1 MKPHYDMPHY
11 DMICLA
17 GPTASGKSG
26 LAVAIAQQCNGAIIN
41 TDSMQVYAGIPII
54 SAAPDETEQNGVPH
68 YLFGHIDP
76 ARRYSQ
82 ADWLQAAT
90 DAVASIRANGQIPIL
105 VGGTGFYFKAAIE
118 GIVPMPEISTEIK
131 AKAVAMLDEYG
142 NEELYNQLADID
154 PALAQRLAPGDSQ
167 RLLRGMEIW
176 LATNIPLSQWQKG
189 TPRGQLAG
197 CMLCVYLRPP
207 RAALYQRINAR
218 FEHMISHGAVD
229 EISAL
234 HDRKLNETLPAM
246 KAVGMPPIL
255 EMLDGNIDI
264 TTATQLAQRDSRRYA
279 KRQFTWFDHQYNADV
294 VIDYFPEDAH
304 RERAIQTILSN
315 YQKEFV

>member
-1 MKPHYDMPHY
+1 MPHY

-197 CMLCVYLRPP
+197 RMLCVYLRPP

>member
-1 MKPHYDMPHY
+1 MMPHY

-197 CMLCVYLRPP
+197 RMLCVYLRPP

>member
-1 MKPHYDMPHY
+1 MMPHY

-82 ADWLQAAT
+82 ADWLKAAT
-90 DAVASIRANGQIPIL
+90 DAVASVRANGQIPIL

-118 GIVPMPEISTEIK
+118 GIVPMPEISTDIK

-189 TPRGQLAG
+189 IPRGQLAG
-197 CMLCVYLRPP
+197 HMLCVYLRPP

-218 FEHMISHGAVD
+218 FEHMISYGAVD

-234 HDRKLNETLPAM
+234 HDRKLDESLPAM
-246 KAVGMPPIL
+246 KAVGMLPIL
-255 EMLDGNIDI
+255 EMLDGKIDI
-264 TTATQLAQRDSRRYA
+264 SKATQLAQRDSRRYA
-279 KRQFTWFDHQYNADV
+279 KRQFTWFDHQYNSDV

-304 RERAIQTILSN
+304 RERALQTILSN
-315 YQKEFV
+315 YQKEFVLKTC

>member
-1 MKPHYDMPHY
+1 MPHY

-90 DAVASIRANGQIPIL
+90 DALASIRANGQIPIL

-197 CMLCVYLRPP
+197 RMLCVYLRPP

-246 KAVGMPPIL
+246 KAVGMLPIL
-255 EMLDGNIDI
+255 EMLDGKIDI

>member
-1 MKPHYDMPHY
+1 
-11 DMICLA
+11 
-17 GPTASGKSG
+17 
-26 LAVAIAQQCNGAIIN
+26 
-41 TDSMQVYAGIPII
+41 MQVYAGIPII

-82 ADWLQAAT
+82 ADWLKAAT

-197 CMLCVYLRPP
+197 RMLCVYLRPP

>member
-1 MKPHYDMPHY
+1 MMPHY

-17 GPTASGKSG
+17 GPTASCKSG
-26 LAVAIAQQCNGAIIN
+26 LAVAIARQCNGAIIN
-41 TDSMQVYAGIPII
+41 TDSKQVYAGIPII

-197 CMLCVYLRPP
+197 RMLCVYLRPP

-218 FEHMISHGAVD
+218 FEHMISYGAVD
-229 EISAL
+229 EISTL
-234 HDRKLNETLPAM
+234 HDRKLDETLPAM
-246 KAVGMPPIL
+246 KAVGMLPIL
-255 EMLDGNIDI
+255 EMLDGKIDI
-264 TTATQLAQRDSRRYA
+264 STATQLAQRDSRRYA
-279 KRQFTWFDHQYNADV
+279 KRQFTWFDHQYNSDV

-304 RERAIQTILSN
+304 RERALQTILSN

>member
-1 MKPHYDMPHY
+1 MTHYDMTHY
-11 DMICLA
+11 DIICLA

-26 LAVAIAQQCNGAIIN
+26 LAVAIARQCNGAIIN

-54 SAAPDETEQNGVPH
+54 TAAPDETEQNGVPH

-82 ADWLQAAT
+82 ADWLHAAT
-90 DAVASIRANGQIPIL
+90 DAVASIRDNGQIPIL
-105 VGGTGFYFKAAIE
+105 VGGTGFYFKAASE
-118 GIVPMPEISTEIK
+118 GIVPMPEISPEIK
-131 AKAVAMLDEYG
+131 AEAIAMLDEHG
-142 NEELYNQLADID
+142 SHGLHNQLADID
-154 PALAQRLAPGDSQ
+154 PELAQRLAPGDSQ
-167 RLLRGMEIW
+167 RILRGMEIW
-176 LATNIPLSQWQKG
+176 LATNIPLSRWQKG

-197 CMLCVYLRPP
+197 RMLCIYLRPP

-218 FEHMISHGAVD
+218 FEHMISHSAID

-234 HDRKLNETLPAM
+234 LARQLDETLPAM
-246 KAVGMPPIL
+246 KAVGMRPIL
-255 EMLDGNIDI
+255 DMLDGKIDI
-264 TTATQLAQRDSRRYA
+264 STATQLAQRDSRRYA

-294 VIDYFPEDAH
+294 VIDYFPDDQHLEL
-304 RERAIQTILSN
+304 AIQTVLSN

>member
-1 MKPHYDMPHY
+1 MMPHY

-68 YLFGHIDP
+68 YLFGQIDP
-76 ARRYSQ
+76 AQRYSQ
-82 ADWLQAAT
+82 ADWLKAAT

-154 PALAQRLAPGDSQ
+154 PTLAQRLAPGDSQ

-176 LATNIPLSQWQKG
+176 LATNIPLSQWQKS

-197 CMLCVYLRPP
+197 RMLCVYLRPP
-207 RAALYQRINAR
+207 RAALYQRINSR
-218 FEHMISHGAVD
+218 FEHMISYGAVD

-234 HDRKLNETLPAM
+234 HDRKLDETLPAM
-246 KAVGMPPIL
+246 KAVGMLPIL
-255 EMLDGNIDI
+255 EMLDGNII
-264 TTATQLAQRDSRRYA
+264 NKEKAIELAQRDSRRYA

-294 VIDYFPEDAH
+294 VIDYFPEDEH
-304 RERAIQTILSN
+304 KERAIHTVLSN
-315 YQKEFV
+315 FQKEFV